1 MEKSPSEYLEEGKD
15 AARLYAQAEI
25 DQVKLRAARKVTQYS
40 SGLIKIFAFIAV
52 GALSLLF
59 ITLSIA
65 LAWGRAIG
73 SYGMA
78 FLYMGLIVAGFL
90 IILVLISDK
99 IITKPIMK
107 KIIKEFFETEDE

>member
-1 MEKSPSEYLEEGKD
+1 MDKSPGEYFDEGKD
-15 AARLYAQAEI
+15 AARLYAQAEM
-25 DQVKLRAARKVTQYS
+25 DQLKLKAARKLTQYS
-40 SGLIKIFAFIAV
+40 AGAIKIFAYIAV
-52 GALSLLF
+52 AAVALLF

-65 LAWGRAIG
+65 LAWGKAIG

-90 IILVLISDK
+90 IILILISDK

-107 KIIKEFFETEDE
+107 KVIKEFFETPDE